1 MKRNIKHI
9 LILLFVGLTMANCS
23 KKTNTANTNYAMLY
37 SQVGE
42 VFQPKYIV
50 YHASKDSTFLHFQLR
65 SNEILYVRKDKSQP
79 FHSKVVI
86 HYELFNEDDRKTI
99 IDSATKVIEDVS
111 KTKEPKNLYG
121 RIGLRLGYGQNYKMY
136 ITTSDE
142 NRNTVNEYY
151 VEIDKTNQSNEQFF
165 MMIDDST
172 KKPLFD
178 KYSNRSRVCTLK
190 SEANAG
196 EILFANFY
204 QRNFP
209 TASPPFA
216 SKRLRPF
223 DYEADSSFV
232 TKFDAF
238 GLATVSVLDS
248 GFVHFIVDTS
258 QREGFTY
265 YTYNNNY
272 PNIKDVNGMID
283 PLRYISSKTEFENM
297 QVADVSRQKMES
309 FWLTKCGSKERA
321 REIIKQ
327 YYNRV
332 QNANMS
338 FSSYVEGW
346 KTDRGMVSLIYGLP
360 KTVRKSAKSET
371 WYYGDETNIMA
382 LQFSFVKVENPFSEN
397 DYKLQRAIG
406 YKSSWYRAVDAWRS
420 GRIYW
425 AQ

>member
-1 MKRNIKHI
+1 MKSTLKNIWI
-9 LILLFVGLTMANCS
+9 VLLVGLTIVSCN
-23 KKTNTANTNYAMLY
+23 KKTNTSNTNYALLY

-42 VFQPKYIV
+42 VFQPKYII

-79 FHSKVVI
+79 FHAKIVI
-86 HYELFNEDDRKTI
+86 HYELFNESDRKTI

-111 KTKEPKNLYG
+111 KNKAPKNMYG
-121 RIGLRLGYGQNYKMY
+121 EVGLKLAFGQNYKMF
-136 ITTSDE
+136 ITATDE
-142 NRNTVNEYY
+142 HRNTINEYY
-151 VEIDKTNQSNEQFF
+151 VAINKSNQSNEQFF

-178 KYSNRSRVCTLK
+178 RFSNQKMACTLK

-196 EILFANFY
+196 KTLFANFY

-209 TASPPFA
+209 TAAPPFA
-216 SKRLRPF
+216 SKRSKPF
-223 DYEADSSFV
+223 DYDADSSFV
-232 TKFDAF
+232 TALDEN
-238 GLATVSVLDS
+238 GLAMVSILDS
-248 GFVHFIVDTS
+248 GFVHFLVDSS

-265 YTYNNNY
+265 YTYSNNY
-272 PNIKDVNGMID
+272 PKIKDVKGMIA
-283 PLRYISSKTEFENM
+283 PLRYVSSKTEFENM
-297 QVADVSRQKMES
+297 QNDSISRQKMES
-309 FWLTKCGSKERA
+309 FWITKCGSKERA

-332 QNANMS
+332 QNANSS

-360 KTVRKSAKSET
+360 KTVRKSNKSET

-382 LQFSFVKVENPFSEN
+382 LQFSFVKVDNPFSDN
-397 DYKLQRAIG
+397 DFKLQRAIG